1 MHQGSCQCGKVA
13 FQVEGDFEHFFLCH
27 CQYCQKD
34 TGSAHAANLFSTSA
48 TLTWLRGEEE
58 VRTYQVPD
66 SRHVKGF
73 CRCCGAA
80 LPSVQ
85 MGGQLLVVPAGA
97 LDTPVPLKPNAHL
110 FVASRANW
118 DQQLEQLP
126 CFAGLPAS

>member
-1 MHQGSCQCGKVA
+1 MHKGSCQCGKVA

-48 TLTWLRGEEE
+48 TLTWLRGEEQ

-73 CRCCGAA
+73 CSCCGAA

-85 MGGQLLVVPAGA
+85 MEGQLLVVPAGA
-97 LDTPVPLKPNAHL
+97 LDTPAPLKPNAHL

-126 CFAGLPAS
+126 CFAGLPES